1 MECIIS
7 SESVIPFSLFLQV
20 SSRNDTYHH
29 QDCLTHHTCRI
40 DTDKNSKMVLQSEER
55 QVGHVNVNLD
65 IDISVVSERK
75 WLKFGVQAHF
85 FKIFGHA
92 KF

>member
-1 MECIIS
+1 MTIAKGI
-7 SESVIPFSLFLQV
+7 
-20 SSRNDTYHH
+20 
-29 QDCLTHHTCRI
+29 
-40 DTDKNSKMVLQSEER
+40 QSEER

-92 KF
+92 KFKLSIFLNLKELWNF